1 MSKITLVPTSHI
13 ARESLERVRG
23 TINKENPDCV
33 AVELDIN
40 RYQYLRVRK
49 KEKTFDIL
57 RVLGIPTFLLYW
69 ILKKF
74 QDYFGKK
81 TGIFPGSEMLEAVK
95 IAKEKNITIAFIDL
109 PIEITLARIKALP
122 LTEKLKIFKLLLMS
136 IVGLALPFKGSASLD
151 LNKVPPQKVI
161 DQAMDYLR
169 KEMPGFYRILVS
181 ERNKVMSKNLMSLT
195 SRFDNIVCVIGAGH
209 EKGMKKML
217 KIKV

>member
-1 MSKITLVPTSHI
+1 MSKITIVPTSHI
-13 ARESLERVRG
+13 ARESLEKVRN
-23 TINKENPDCV
+23 TIDNENPDCV

-40 RYQYLRVRK
+40 RYQYLRVRG
-49 KEKTFDIL
+49 KESTLDML

-81 TGIFPGSEMLEAVK
+81 TGIFPGSEMLEAAN
-95 IAKEKNITIAFIDL
+95 IAKQKGITIAFIDL

-151 LNKVPPQKVI
+151 LNKVPPKKII

-169 KEMPGFYRILVS
+169 KEMPGFYKILVAD
-181 ERNKVMSKNLMSLT
+181 RNRAMSKNLMSLT

-209 EKGMKKML
+209 ENGMKKLL
-217 KIKV
+217 KI